1 MINKKRAEGNA
12 FGSFLRFRYYKI
24 SVDSALMLEYYF
36 FTIDMFATKGLRL
49 SLVLLLFITIV
60 VLPTI
65 FVVYLCPHD
74 NLDEGWMWA
83 HSFAY
88 SDNGSRVHF
97 TSNTFFT

>member
-65 FVVYLCPHD
+65 FVVYLCPH
-74 NLDEGWMWA
+74 NHLNEGWVWT
-83 HSFAY
+83 HCFAY
-88 SDNGSRVHF
+88 SDNGFRIHF
-97 TSNTFFT
+97 AGNTFFT

>member
-1 MINKKRAEGNA
+1 MPLAL
-12 FGSFLRFRYYKI
+12 FC
-24 SVDSALMLEYYF
+24 DSNIIKNRLIVLYSTLMLEYYF

-65 FVVYLCPHD
+65 FVVHLCPHD

>member
-24 SVDSALMLEYYF
+24 SVDSALVLEYYF
-36 FTIDMFATKGLRL
+36 FTIDMFTTKGLRL

-65 FVVYLCPHD
+65 FVVHLCPHD
-74 NLDEGWMWA
+74 NFDEGWMGT

>member
-65 FVVYLCPHD
+65 FVVHLCPHD
-74 NLDEGWMWA
+74 NFDKSRVWA
-83 HSFAY
+83 HGFT
-88 SDNGSRVHF
+88 NGDYGLRIHVTHDA
-97 TSNTFFT
+97 FFT

>member
-1 MINKKRAEGNA
+1 MINKKKSRRQCLWL
-12 FGSFLRFRYYKI
+12 FFVDSDTIKI
-24 SVDSALMLEYYF
+24 SVDSALMLEYF

-49 SLVLLLFITIV
+49 GLVLLLFITIV

-65 FVVYLCPHD
+65 FVVHLCPHD

-97 TSNTFFT
+97 HE